1 MLNDL
6 TFEKVEEIIRLAN
19 AARDNPQGRASD
31 PQHGEASGDDGLA
44 RPGTPPEP
52 QPADTWL
59 EAFKRYLH
67 DLSDAALTELIVLY
81 HFGRKEDATTEA
93 TSPNPT
99 AGETSHTERID
110 FLTSRADLIAS
121 LQAALG
127 RL

>member
-6 TFEKVEEIIRLAN
+6 TFEKVEEILRLAN

-31 PQHGEASGDDGLA
+31 PQRGGASGDDGLA

-52 QPADTWL
+52 QPADTWVD
-59 EAFKRYLH
+59 AFARYLH
-67 DLSDAALTELIVLY
+67 DLSDAALTELIALY
-81 HFGRKEDATTEA
+81 HFGRREDATTEA
-93 TSPNPT
+93 ASPKPT
-99 AGETSHTERID
+99 AGEMSHAERID

-121 LQAALG
+121 LEAALG